1 MSKQF
6 IGNRLKLSTYSYRF
20 PNNQD
25 CHEMWSKERKKAKS
39 ETQPKALASST
50 VSKTT
55 TTKST
60 AETVRKAKPKPL
72 PTTSSV
78 TTAVTAKIQTNYI
91 KTGGPLDELLP
102 PPPPLPS
109 FTPTT
114 QTKTVSTIATNTTTS
129 NTITQNSV
137 AKNSVGSTISNT
149 ATNHVAKAVPPIVTN
164 KPIGSRRTSGIKS
177 DIQLNHYTSQP
188 INLLNK
194 TSSNSYKQ
202 WPT

>member
-1 MSKQF
+1 
-6 IGNRLKLSTYSYRF
+6 
-20 PNNQD
+20 
-25 CHEMWSKERKKAKS
+25 MWSKERKKAKS

-188 INLLNK
+188 ISLLNK